1 MGIRRKIYFFSLLVL
16 GPVLVNGQDT
26 YLNIKDRG
34 GKVFSVVFKADYQW
48 DVSIR
53 LTDDNGRTLA
63 TEKIFSDGFEKPF
76 NFSNLPD
83 GLYKFQVKYSDTKFD
98 YEVYLGEKTAT
109 YLTEQKVRKEKNRQK
124 RIKEKQKNPAAKD
137 RVLISSAG
145 EDVTIELVDEQ
156 IEAISVFFY
165 VNNTDEFEYYY
176 LEPKKKNS
184 FSYDMSK
191 FGSVPVRVEVVEDGK
206 ILAEKEIALN

>member
-1 MGIRRKIYFFSLLVL
+1 MGVWRKLYFILLLVSCSML
-16 GPVLVNGQDT
+16 ARAQDT
-26 YLNIKDRG
+26 YVNIKDRG
-34 GKVFSVVFKADYQW
+34 NKVFSVFFKADYQY
-48 DVSIR
+48 DVQIR
-53 LTDDNGRTLA
+53 LTDKSGRTLA
-63 TEKIFSDGFEKPF
+63 TEKVYSDAFEKPF
-76 NFSNLPD
+76 NFANLPD
-83 GLYKFQVKYSDTKFD
+83 GVYKFQVKFSDTKFD

-109 YLTEQKVRKEKNRQK
+109 YLTEQKVKKEKRQK
-124 RIKEKQKNPAAKD
+124 KSKDSSEKVKN
-137 RVLISSAG
+137 RVLISAAG

-176 LEPKKKNS
+176 WEPKEKNS

-191 FGSVPVRVEVVEDGK
+191 FGAVPVRVEVVEDGK

>member
-1 MGIRRKIYFFSLLVL
+1 MGIWRKLVFFLLL
-16 GPVLVNGQDT
+16 FSGSVLVYGQDS
-26 YLNIKDRG
+26 YLNIRDRG
-34 GKVFSVVFKADYQW
+34 NKVFSVVFKADYQW

-53 LTDDNGRTLA
+53 LMDNSGRTLA
-63 TEKIFSDGFEKPF
+63 TEKVFSDAFEKPF

-83 GLYKFQVKYSDTKFD
+83 GVYKFQVKYSDTKFD
-98 YEVYLGEKTAT
+98 YEVYLGEKTAA
-109 YLTEQKVRKEKNRQK
+109 YLTEQKVKKEKRREK
-124 RIKEKQKNPAAKD
+124 RVKDKEKNPAAKD
-137 RVLISSAG
+137 RVLISAAG
-145 EDVTIELVDEQ
+145 EDVTIQLVDEQ

-176 LEPKKKNS
+176 WEPKEKNS

-191 FGSVPVRVEVVEDGK
+191 FGAVPVRVEVVEDGK

>member
-1 MGIRRKIYFFSLLVL
+1 MSVWRNLLFLLLLIVEPSLVHA
-16 GPVLVNGQDT
+16 QDT
-26 YLNIKDRG
+26 YVNIKDRG
-34 GKVFSVVFKADYQW
+34 NKVFSVFFKADYQY
-48 DVSIR
+48 DVQIR
-53 LTDDNGRTLA
+53 LTDDSGRTLA
-63 TEKIFSDGFEKPF
+63 TEKVFSDGFEKPF
-76 NFSNLPD
+76 NFANLPD
-83 GLYKFQVKYSDTKFD
+83 GIYKFQVKFSDTKFD
-98 YEVYLGEKTAT
+98 YEVYMGEKSAT
-109 YLTEQKVRKEKNRQK
+109 YLTEQKVK
-124 RIKEKQKNPAAKD
+124 KEKQREKRKKEKEKDPTAKD

-145 EDVTIELVDEQ
+145 EDVTIELVDNQ

-176 LEPKKKNS
+176 WEPKDKNS

>member
-1 MGIRRKIYFFSLLVL
+1 MGFWRKLVFFLILIS
-16 GPVLVNGQDT
+16 GPVLVYGQDT

-34 GKVFSVVFKADYQW
+34 NKVFSVVFKADYQW

-63 TEKIFSDGFEKPF
+63 TEKVFSDAFEKPF

-83 GLYKFQVKYSDTKFD
+83 GVYKFQVKFSDTKFD

-109 YLTEQKVRKEKNRQK
+109 YLTEQKVKKEKQREK
-124 RIKEKQKNPAAKD
+124 RVKDKQKNPAAKD
-137 RVLISSAG
+137 RVLISTAG
-145 EDVTIELVDEQ
+145 EDVTIQLVDKQ

-176 LEPKKKNS
+176 WEPKDRNS

-191 FGSVPVRVEVVEDGK
+191 FGAVPVRVEVVEDGK

>member
-1 MGIRRKIYFFSLLVL
+1 MGIWRKLVFFLLLISGSGSVYGQESSLF
-16 GPVLVNGQDT
+16 
-26 YLNIKDRG
+26 IRDRG
-34 GKVFSVVFKADYQW
+34 DKVFSVVFKADYQW

-53 LTDDNGRTLA
+53 LMDNNGRTLA
-63 TEKIFSDGFEKPF
+63 TEKVFSDGFEKPF

-83 GLYKFQVKYSDTKFD
+83 GVYKFQVKYSDTKFD
-98 YEVYLGEKTAT
+98 YEVYLGEKTAA
-109 YLTEQKVRKEKNRQK
+109 YLTEQKVKKEKRREKRAKDKEKNSV
-124 RIKEKQKNPAAKD
+124 AKD

-145 EDVTIELVDEQ
+145 EDVTIQLVDEQ

-176 LEPKKKNS
+176 WEPKEKNS

-191 FGSVPVRVEVVEDGK
+191 FGAVPVRVEVVEDGK

>member
-1 MGIRRKIYFFSLLVL
+1 MGFWGKIYFFLLL
-16 GPVLVNGQDT
+16 ISGPVLVNGQDT

-34 GKVFSVVFKADYQW
+34 NKVFSVVFKAEYQW
-48 DVSIR
+48 DVLIR
-53 LTDDNGRTLA
+53 LTDNNGRTLA
-63 TEKIFSDGFEKPF
+63 TEKIYSDAFEKPF

-83 GLYKFQVKYSDTKFD
+83 GVYKFQVKFSDTKFA

-109 YLTEQKVRKEKNRQK
+109 YLTEQKVK
-124 RIKEKQKNPAAKD
+124 KEKQRQRRVKEKEKDPASKD
-137 RVLISSAG
+137 RVLISAAG

-176 LEPKKKNS
+176 WEPKDKNS